1 MGNVIFVLTVV
12 GFWAIVFILVVFLI
26 RMSLGSPSD
35 EQEVFDAPEQYYP
48 NPKNPTTS
56 QDNTPALP

>member
-12 GFWAIVFILVVFLI
+12 GFWAIAFLLVVFLI
-26 RMSLGSPSD
+26 RMSLGSPTD
-35 EQEVFDAPEQYYP
+35 EQEVSDAPEQYYP
-48 NPKNPTTS
+48 NPKNPKS